1 LKFVMTMDIAV
12 LAAAAAGARL
22 AAPDVGAAG
31 RRNQEQPVKRRIRT
45 MMLVLCAAA
54 AGLILAGG
62 AAFAAA
68 AEGPATTPAG
78 AGPAATDKGQVVP
91 LWPKDFLPA
100 PATGKVEKA
109 EKEGKG
115 DWTIIKVADV
125 STPTLTVFPAPASA
139 AGGAA
144 AGPAPA
150 VIVCPGGGYYI
161 LAWDLEGT
169 EIAQWLSA
177 SGVTCVLLKYRVPG
191 QREQALQDGQ
201 RAVSLTRANA
211 KAWNID
217 PARIG
222 ILGFS
227 AGGHLAARVGTD
239 FAKRSYKP
247 TDADDEQSCRPDFTV
262 LIYPA
267 YLLTKDNSAVD
278 TAALPIGDHTPPTFL
293 AIAADDKLADGAM
306 QYFQA
311 LRKAKVPAELHVY
324 QFGGHGCGLRPRGA
338 NVTDW
343 PQAAE
348 RWMRGLKVLPAAPAP
363 GRPAGL

>member
-1 LKFVMTMDIAV
+1 MRRGVRTMV
-12 LAAAAAGARL
+12 SLLCVAAAVTAL
-22 AAPDVGAAG
+22 ACV
-31 RRNQEQPVKRRIRT
+31 
-45 MMLVLCAAA
+45 
-54 AGLILAGG
+54 
-62 AAFAAA
+62 AAA
-68 AEGPATTPAG
+68 AENPGPATAPAG
-78 AGPAATDKGQVVP
+78 AAAADKGLVVP
-91 LWPKDFLPA
+91 LWPKEFLPA

-109 EKEGKG
+109 ETEGKG
-115 DWTIIKVADV
+115 DWTIIKVSDV
-125 STPTLTVFPAPASA
+125 STPTLTVYPASA
-139 AGGAA
+139 PAGSGAA

-169 EIAQWLSA
+169 EIARWLNA
-177 SGVTCVLLKYRVPG
+177 AGVTCVLLKYRVPG
-191 QREQALQDGQ
+191 QREQAFQDGQ

-227 AGGHLAARVGTD
+227 AGGHLAARVGAD

-247 TDADDEQSCRPDFTV
+247 ADSADEQSCRPDFTV

-267 YLLTKDNSAVD
+267 YLLTKDNSSVD
-278 TAALPIGDHTPPTFL
+278 TAALPIGAQTPPTFL
-293 AIAADDKLADGAM
+293 AIAGDDGLAEGAL
-306 QYFQA
+306 QYFVA
-311 LRKAKVPAELHVY
+311 LRKAKVPAELHIY

-348 RWMRGLKVLPAAPAP
+348 RWMRGLKVLPAAPAA
-363 GRPAGL
+363 PAHPTGS